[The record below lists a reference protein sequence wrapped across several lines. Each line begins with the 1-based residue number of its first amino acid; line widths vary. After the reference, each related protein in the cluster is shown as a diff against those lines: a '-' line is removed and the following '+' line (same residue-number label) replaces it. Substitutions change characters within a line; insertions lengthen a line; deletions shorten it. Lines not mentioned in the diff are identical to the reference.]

1 MVGSKREGIAAVVGE
16 DLGHGFSL
24 AGVEVLPAN
33 HPGRA
38 MELLTEEVGRGRFGI
53 LIVDETLLE
62 GVDQRARDA
71 LFERP
76 VPLVIAIPG
85 TMRWHDAEQAS
96 SDEFVARLI
105 RRAVGYQLNIQL

>member
-1 MVGSKREGIAAVVGE
+1 MAGNRKDGIAAVVSE
-16 DLGHGFSL
+16 DLGYGFSL
-24 AGVEVLPAN
+24 AGVEVLPAVD
-33 HPGRA
+33 PARA
-38 MELLTEEVGRGRFGI
+38 MELLTEEVSRGRFGI

-62 GVDQRARDA
+62 GIDERARNA

-85 TMRWHDAEQAS
+85 KMHWRDVEQAS

-105 RRAVGYQLNIQL
+105 RRAVGYQLNIQV